1 MANSVYQ
8 VNKGINKSIEFK
20 GLRAQYIWYLAIGI
34 LILLILFGTMYAI
47 GIPAFICVGLALIV
61 GTVLV
66 MKVYAMSAK
75 YGEHGL
81 TKELAKH
88 SIPKV
93 VRCNSRKVFR
103 ILDNKAS
110 GR

>member
-8 VNKGINKSIEFK
+8 VNKGINKSLEFK

-34 LILLILFGTMYAI
+34 LVMLILFGAMYAI
-47 GIPAFICVGLALIV
+47 GIPAFMCVGFALV
-61 GTVLV
+61 GGTVLV

-81 TKELAKH
+81 SKELARRN
-88 SIPKV
+88 IPKV
-93 VRCNSRKVFR
+93 VKCNSRKVFR
-103 ILDNKAS
+103 NLNALS
-110 GR
+110 